1 MMTVINNDLTQ
12 VDELL
17 AHRET
22 MRVTRHA
29 LFEAH
34 KESLRATDIFHA
46 VFNGHILEHYPQRR
60 RVLIVGPSARFDL
73 QIHVV
78 CDYTDRDE
86 ILAVTVYIP
95 DRPRW
100 ASDSMRA

>member
-1 MMTVINNDLTQ
+1 MVINNLSK

-22 MRVTRHA
+22 MRLARHA
-29 LFEAH
+29 LFKGH
-34 KESLRATDIFHA
+34 KESLRATDILHA

-60 RVLIVGPSARFDL
+60 RVLIAGPSARFDL
-73 QIHVV
+73 QLNVV
-78 CDYTDRDE
+78 CDYADRDA

-100 ASDSMRA
+100 ASDSTRA

>member
-1 MMTVINNDLTQ
+1 MIVDDLTK
-12 VDELL
+12 VEELL

-22 MRVTRHA
+22 MRLTRHA

-46 VFNGHILEHYPQRR
+46 VFNGHILEHYPARR
-60 RVLIVGPSARFDL
+60 RILIVGPSVRFDL
-73 QIHVV
+73 KIHVV
-78 CDYTDRDE
+78 CDYADRDE

-95 DRPRW
+95 DRPHW
-100 ASDSMRA
+100 ASDSARA